1 METMETIKDFD
12 ETIKKLKTDIENHN
26 RSNMKLKE
34 KIKQINL
41 SHLNQKIKR
50 QNSTIM
56 RQQIIIKDLR
66 LKINHLEKEKR
77 IKSEEKSTQCN
88 ITKKIIDDLKD
99 EIDLLH
105 FEKERQDENNNEIIE
120 TRNDTTGRPYNEKI
134 QEIYYNFRSRGIGLQ
149 HCAPLIKSILD
160 VFDMHIDELPSEST
174 AANFSNEM
182 SFIAKQH
189 VGEAIENSKNLTLHR
204 DATTKL
210 GRHFYGVTVS
220 NEKKEN
226 FITGIKEIKDI
237 KATTYAD
244 YTLSI
249 MKNVSNMSTNS
260 SNPLEKVSNFMTD
273 RSATEN
279 KANNI
284 LSKEIQSSSSH
295 SIESFKCAVHPLL
308 QFSDICEKELIKLE
322 NEIDVHIDKQKKE
335 STTLCL
341 LKFLSKLFFKDGSGD
356 PLFTTVYLKNHHNIT
371 DIPIIN
377 FRGNRFNTLFYNARG
392 TFYLAKFLI
401 LYLESSKLSL
411 NYTQNY
417 IFDALRND
425 TILSLCRALGIICYI
440 ITEPYWK
447 IAADNEISAIQMDYT
462 YNRLVQLLEICIED
476 PKLLLQNN
484 VSLSDEPTLPVKPE
498 NELLFTCSKEYD
510 TITELAL
517 KRFCICL
524 LDKSKNLF
532 KDFLPGGRYH
542 DPSDTLVQNS
552 QSCPPNNISVERV
565 FGHLDQKLRF
575 CPNITTP
582 AIEGSVMFSVNKTQ
596 NWLKEKSDSDKSQL
610 IAKARLESKNI
621 SEIEKKNKQQLA
633 QDRSEILQERIK
645 NKMESDERKQ
655 EKKNE
660 VLKNITEIGI

>member
-1 METMETIKDFD
+1 M
-12 ETIKKLKTDIENHN
+12 
-26 RSNMKLKE
+26 
-34 KIKQINL
+34 
-41 SHLNQKIKR
+41 
-50 QNSTIM
+50 
-56 RQQIIIKDLR
+56 
-66 LKINHLEKEKR
+66 
-77 IKSEEKSTQCN
+77 
-88 ITKKIIDDLKD
+88 
-99 EIDLLH
+99 LH
-105 FEKERQDENNNEIIE
+105 FEKEHQDENNNEIIE

-134 QEIYYNFRSRGIGLQ
+134 REIYYNFRSRGIGLQ

-356 PLFTTVYLKNHHNIT
+356 PLFTTLYLKSHHNIT

-377 FRGNRFNTLFYNARG
+377 
-392 TFYLAKFLI
+392 
-401 LYLESSKLSL
+401 
-411 NYTQNY
+411 
-417 IFDALRND
+417 
-425 TILSLCRALGIICYI
+425 
-440 ITEPYWK
+440 
-447 IAADNEISAIQMDYT
+447 
-462 YNRLVQLLEICIED
+462 
-476 PKLLLQNN
+476 
-484 VSLSDEPTLPVKPE
+484 
-498 NELLFTCSKEYD
+498 
-510 TITELAL
+510 
-517 KRFCICL
+517 
-524 LDKSKNLF
+524 
-532 KDFLPGGRYH
+532 
-542 DPSDTLVQNS
+542 
-552 QSCPPNNISVERV
+552 
-565 FGHLDQKLRF
+565 
-575 CPNITTP
+575 
-582 AIEGSVMFSVNKTQ
+582 
-596 NWLKEKSDSDKSQL
+596 
-610 IAKARLESKNI
+610 
-621 SEIEKKNKQQLA
+621 
-633 QDRSEILQERIK
+633 
-645 NKMESDERKQ
+645 
-655 EKKNE
+655 
-660 VLKNITEIGI
+660 